1 MESVENYSVGERV
14 NNEIYE
20 LQLSVNNELPT

>member
-1 MESVENYSVGERV
+1 MEIVESYPVGERG

-20 LQLSVNNELPT
+20 LQLSVNDELPT

>member
-1 MESVENYSVGERV
+1 MESVESYSVGERV

>member
-20 LQLSVNNELPT
+20 LQLSVNNRLPT